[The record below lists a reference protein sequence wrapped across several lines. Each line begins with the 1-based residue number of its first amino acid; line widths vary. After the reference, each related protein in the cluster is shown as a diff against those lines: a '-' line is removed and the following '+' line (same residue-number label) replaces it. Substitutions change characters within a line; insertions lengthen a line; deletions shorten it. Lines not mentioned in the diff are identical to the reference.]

1 MTKTV
6 KIWFST
12 ADEIK
17 EIIAKY
23 AGVTV
28 DKVGLGRDDDGN
40 YFAVVEKELTFP
52 DKSVSLGAYNPITC
66 NPLVV
71 KATTPIS
78 TATEYTGYLPGTYDS
93 PTNISEATAT
103 GGCENSIRAEWTK
116 ADALSQEET
125 SNANK

>member
-6 KIWFST
+6 KIWFSMT
-12 ADEIK
+12 DEIK

-52 DKSVSLGAYNPITC
+52 EERQTITGVYSPLYARPDATNP
-66 NPLVV
+66 NPLNPYV
-71 KATTPIS
+71 S
-78 TATEYTGYLPGTYDS
+78 
-93 PTNISEATAT
+93 
-103 GGCENSIRAEWTK
+103 CESSIRAKWTK
-116 ADALSQEET
+116 DDALATSET
-125 SNANK
+125 SKANDRK